1 MSNLSSQTTLL
12 PAYLSLGV
20 NTLTQNPY
28 QTLIPSSTPNPF
40 LPSTTL
46 GRQNFPPELFRP
58 LATPITEPQKT
69 NHQAV
74 IKIGSN
80 TGSLTLILG
89 KINLISDYPLS
100 CP

>member
-1 MSNLSSQTTLL
+1 MSNLSSQTSLLTLGL
-12 PAYLSLGV
+12 PLGV
-20 NTLTQNPY
+20 NTLTQKPY
-28 QTLIPSSTPNPF
+28 QTLIPSYTTTSSPNPLF
-40 LPSTTL
+40 PSTTL

-89 KINLISDYPLS
+89 K
-100 CP
+100 